1 MTLISISAMRM
12 RGLRGGTNNEII
24 LDFEMIAIIME
35 LKIPI

>member
-1 MTLISISAMRM
+1 VRR
-12 RGLRGGTNNEII
+12 RGLGGTNNEII